1 MDIFDARFGSYL
13 LVAALLIVAPGPD
26 MALVTRNA
34 LSAGRRAA
42 LFTAFGIGIGI
53 LGWALAAAIGVATLL
68 ERSALAFLAIKLV
81 GAAYLTYLGVRAL
94 VSSVAREQPGAETG
108 AAPPRT
114 SLDDRTA
121 VRQGILGNLLNP
133 KAGVI
138 FVSILP
144 QFIQPGDPPLRPLA
158 MLILFEVML
167 VAWLSL
173 YGYVV
178 SRTSRSRAGT
188 RVRRVLERV
197 TGIVL
202 IGLGFRLAVERR

>member
-1 MDIFDARFGSYL
+1 M
-13 LVAALLIVAPGPD
+13 
-26 MALVTRNA
+26 
-34 LSAGRRAA
+34 
-42 LFTAFGIGIGI
+42 
-53 LGWALAAAIGVATLL
+53 
-68 ERSALAFLAIKLV
+68 
-81 GAAYLTYLGVRAL
+81 
-94 VSSVAREQPGAETG
+94 SSVAREQPGAETG

-158 MLILFEVML
+158 MLILFEVMI
-167 VAWLSL
+167 VAWLNL

-178 SRTSRSRAGT
+178 SRTSRSRAGA

-202 IGLGFRLAVERR
+202 IGLGFRLAVKRR